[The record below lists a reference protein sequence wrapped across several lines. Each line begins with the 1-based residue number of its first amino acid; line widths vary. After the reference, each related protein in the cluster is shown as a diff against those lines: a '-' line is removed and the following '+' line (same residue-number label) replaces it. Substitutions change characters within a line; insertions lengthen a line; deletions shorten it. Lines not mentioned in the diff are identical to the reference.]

1 MDKNNNRYFEIQYSG
16 SYTILGQ
23 SSTTCGTTGADV
35 PGQPAWEMEAWEMDR
50 RWGGAAVAC
59 EGRVEYGFAAR
70 LMDPFGGVLDDDQVL
85 LPGAVV

>member
-35 PGQPAWEMEAWEMDR
+35 PGRPAGEMGR

-59 EGRVEYGFAAR
+59 EESVEYGFSAR
-70 LMDPFGGVLDDDQVL
+70 FMDPFGGVLDGEQVL